1 MRLSCTLPHLLGL
14 SLIFQMEIPDYWAQC
29 LPAQS
34 KTCHRRF
41 GSWKAEPQTWENV
54 CCVTH
59 RGTFVTSTAGL
70 RAVAHLD
77 MAGKRGRSLHFVGSS
92 LPRLPPSFPPAVVR
106 EHIWVHNPASQAR
119 SPSFLWWSGPV
130 CLLQYYKGAFMR
142 FTPCKPKVFIR
153 NTPSSL
159 SFMINNVYW
168 CSLPSVK

>member
-59 RGTFVTSTAGL
+59 GGTFVTSTAGL

-77 MAGKRGRSLHFVGSS
+77 MAGKGGRSLHFVGSS

-106 EHIWVHNPASQAR
+106 EHNPQCTIQLHKQGLHLSSGDLDQCVFYSTIRVLLWDSPLASR
-119 SPSFLWWSGPV
+119 RFL
-130 CLLQYYKGAFMR
+130 LE
-142 FTPCKPKVFIR
+142 TH
-153 NTPSSL
+153 
-159 SFMINNVYW
+159 
-168 CSLPSVK
+168 LPLCHLW